1 MKRTFTD
8 ASHLSAKAES
18 SCSFSP
24 LSTTQ
29 LTLTFNPSEAHASIA
44 SRTRLWVDAGR
55 RVMREKTSA
64 SSESREMLTESTPEA
79 ASASTSL
86 TPSDRDSSFMPFVV
100 RPSDFTPGLS
110 RLMAEQMSTRSLRKV
125 GSPPVSRT
133 LDAPARANTLMTRST
148 SFVVSNSWDGV
159 RSEIPSAG
167 MQYLQ
172 RRLHLSVS
180 DTRR

>member
-1 MKRTFTD
+1 M
-8 ASHLSAKAES
+8 
-18 SCSFSP
+18 
-24 LSTTQ
+24 
-29 LTLTFNPSEAHASIA
+29 
-44 SRTRLWVDAGR
+44 GR
-55 RVMREKTSA
+55 SGPPVIREKTSA

-110 RLMAEQMSTRSLRKV
+110 RLIDEQMSTTSRRV

-148 SFVVSNSWDGV
+148 S
-159 RSEIPSAG
+159 
-167 MQYLQ
+167 L
-172 RRLHLSVS
+172 LSVARG
-180 DTRR
+180 TE